1 MESSKIIL
9 VPTDFEEA
17 SQSALAKARDLA
29 GRLGLEV
36 VLIHTYTIPVAIY
49 PGFDPI
55 MAPDLTEQI
64 AAAAKRSLETLAA
77 EQGGLRSEL
86 RCGDPAAEIL
96 RAIEELKPEL
106 VVMGTHGRKGVAR
119 LFLGSVAE
127 KVVRSSPAP
136 VLMVRAKAHSPA

>member
-9 VPTDFEEA
+9 VPIDFEEA
-17 SQSALAKARDLA
+17 SLSALAKARELA

-36 VLIHTYTIPVAIY
+36 MLLHTYTIPVAIY
-49 PGFDPI
+49 PGFEPI
-55 MAPDLTEQI
+55 MAPDLSDQI
-64 AAAAKRSLETLAA
+64 VVAARSSLEALAT

-96 RAIEELKPEL
+96 RAVEELKPEL
-106 VVMGTHGRKGVAR
+106 VIMGTHGRKGLAR

>member
-9 VPTDFEEA
+9 VPIDFEEA
-17 SQSALAKARDLA
+17 SLSALAKARELA

-36 VLIHTYTIPVAIY
+36 MLIHAYTIPLAIY
-49 PGFDPI
+49 PGYEPI
-55 MAPDLTEQI
+55 LAPDLSDQI
-64 AAAAKRSLETLAA
+64 AATAKRSLETLAA

-96 RAIEELKPEL
+96 RTIEELKPEL
-106 VVMGTHGRKGVAR
+106 VVMGTHGRKGLAR

-127 KVVRSSPAP
+127 KVVRASPAP
-136 VLMVRAKAHSPA
+136 VLMVRAKAHSPS

>member
-1 MESSKIIL
+1 MENLKIIL
-9 VPTDFEEA
+9 VPIDFEEA
-17 SQSALAKARDLA
+17 SLNALAKARELA

-36 VLIHTYTIPVAIY
+36 MLIHTYTIPLAIY
-49 PGFDPI
+49 PGFEPI
-55 MAPDLTEQI
+55 VAPDLSAQI
-64 AAAAKRSLETLAA
+64 AAAARSSLETLAA

-96 RAIEELKPEL
+96 RAIEEKKPEL
-106 VVMGTHGRKGVAR
+106 VVMGTHGRKGLAR

-136 VLMVRAKAHSPA
+136 VLMVRAKAHLPA